1 MINIGYQILD
11 IAKFILITDVDG
23 GSDQHPT
30 TQTTGT
36 LQEFSM
42 KKLDLNTLK
51 TIAGGNSC
59 HTQQTCAPQPSCQTQ
74 SSCCS

>member
-1 MINIGYQILD
+1 
-11 IAKFILITDVDG
+11 
-23 GSDQHPT
+23 
-30 TQTTGT
+30 
-36 LQEFSM
+36 M